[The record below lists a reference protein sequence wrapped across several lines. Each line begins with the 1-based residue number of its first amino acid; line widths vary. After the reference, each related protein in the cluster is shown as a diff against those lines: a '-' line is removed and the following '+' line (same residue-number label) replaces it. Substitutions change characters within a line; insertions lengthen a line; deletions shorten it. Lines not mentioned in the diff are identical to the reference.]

1 MKFSTTFTLATLAL
15 MSIGTHAR
23 IGEGQQVE
31 GMRCCKV
38 NDTDNCFVKYHGGCQ
53 QIGDTGLSCYGHTD
67 YPLEAEKCCTP
78 KDEGTFWLIGG
89 CK

>member
-31 GMRCCKV
+31 GIRCCKV
-38 NDTDNCFVKYHGGCQ
+38 NDMDNCRPAEFGGCI
-53 QIGDTGLSCYGHTD
+53 QIGYTGLSCHQHQ
-67 YPLEAEKCCTP
+67 LAECCTP
-78 KDEGTFWLIGG
+78 KDEGTYWFMEG